1 MTTCEKVVEILVSN
15 GGFRVLP
22 TPFNIGSLAFDFS
35 HALIGGEKSND
46 LVLVIELSSGTDDAD
61 VIRKVFALT
70 RALDVLRSRRSVTV
84 VLTMGQA
91 LPDTVRSLSRV
102 CRVLAV
108 GSPSGPNAEQELID
122 WLSVLLPLSLPTPVD
137 DSGEWESEVRN
148 EISKE
153 SDEGFVRDLLRLSEG
168 GKQVVERHLRIEIE
182 KAMSGP
188 LDEELGGN

>member
-22 TPFNIGSLAFDFS
+22 TPFNIGSLAFEFS

-46 LVLVIELSSGTDDAD
+46 LVLVVELSSGTDDSD
-61 VIRKVFALT
+61 IIRKVFALT

-108 GSPSGPNAEQELID
+108 GSPSGPKAEQELID
-122 WLSVLLPLSLPTPVD
+122 WLSVLLPLSLPAPVD
-137 DSGEWESEVRN
+137 DSGEWADEVRN
-148 EISKE
+148 KIAQET
-153 SDEGFVRDLLRLSEG
+153 DEGFVRDLLRLSAG
-168 GKQVVERHLRIEIE
+168 GKQVVEERLRSEIE
-182 KAMSGP
+182 EAMNGP
-188 LDEELGGN
+188 LDEELGGI

>member
-22 TPFNIGSLAFDFS
+22 TPFNIGSSAFDFS

-46 LVLVIELSSGTDDAD
+46 LVLVVELSSGTDDAD

-108 GSPSGPNAEQELID
+108 GSPNGPNAQQELID
-122 WLSVLLPLSLPTPVD
+122 WLSVLLPLSLPAPVD
-137 DSGEWESEVRN
+137 DTGEWEDEVKN
-148 EISKE
+148 EISNEVGK
-153 SDEGFVRDLLRLSEG
+153 DFVRDLLRLSEAG
-168 GKQVVERHLRIEIE
+168 EQAVEERLRNEIVE
-182 KAMSGP
+182 AVAGP